1 MKIRFSA
8 EVESSLVAG
17 MPILALESTIIAHG
31 MPHPD
36 NVEFALESESIC
48 RQQGVVPA
56 TIAVIKGECCVGL
69 EKAQIEFIA
78 KDASTKKVSRRELGI
93 AIAKKWS
100 GGTTVSATMH
110 IANQSGLSVFSTGG
124 IGGVHRGAEKTFD
137 VSQDLISLSQIPMV
151 VVSAGAKAV
160 LDLPKTL
167 ESLEALGIPVLGFET
182 NEFPAFYSRNS
193 GLRGLLRIE
202 SPGEAAHVYRKN
214 MDTGLS
220 ASTLVVNPV
229 PEKDEI
235 PNNEIEKITYGAI
248 KYAREKKIKGKGLT
262 PFLLKEI
269 MKITGGRSLRANK
282 SLAINNVN
290 LGIQISKELFSGC

>member
-17 MPILALESTIIAHG
+17 MPVLALESTIIAHG

-56 TIAVIKGECCVGL
+56 IIAVIKGECCVGL

-78 KDASTKKVSRRELGI
+78 KDTSTKKVSRRELGI

-110 IANQSGLSVFSTGG
+110 IAHQSGLSVISTGG

-137 VSQDLISLSQIPMV
+137 VSQDLISLSQIPMI

-167 ESLEALGIPVLGFET
+167 EALETLGIPVLGFET

-193 GLRGLLRIE
+193 GLCGLLRIE
-202 SPGEAAHVYRKN
+202 SPREAAHVYRKN
-214 MDTGLS
+214 IETGLNM
-220 ASTLVVNPV
+220 STLVVNPV

-235 PNNEIEKITYGAI
+235 PDNEIENIICGAI
-248 KYAREKKIKGKGLT
+248 KYAREKKIKGKDLT
-262 PFLLKEI
+262 PFLLREI
-269 MKITGGRSLRANK
+269 VKKTDGRSLETNK
-282 SLAINNVN
+282 ALAINNVN
-290 LGIQISKELFSGC
+290 LGIQISKELS

>member
-17 MPILALESTIIAHG
+17 MPVLALESTIIAHG

-167 ESLEALGIPVLGFET
+167 EALEALGIPVLGFET

-193 GLRGLLRIE
+193 GLCGLLRID
-202 SPGEAAHVYRKN
+202 SPREAAHVYRKN
-214 MDTGLS
+214 IETGLNM
-220 ASTLVVNPV
+220 STLVVNPV

-235 PNNEIEKITYGAI
+235 PDNEIENIICGAI
-248 KYAREKKIKGKGLT
+248 KYAREKKIKGKDLT

-269 MKITGGRSLRANK
+269 VKKTDGRSLETNK
-282 SLAINNVN
+282 ALAINNVN
-290 LGIQISKELFSGC
+290 LGIQISKELS

>member
-1 MKIRFSA
+1 MKIHFST
-8 EVESSLVAG
+8 EVESSLIEGKPV
-17 MPILALESTIIAHG
+17 LALESTIIAHG

-36 NVEFALESESIC
+36 NIEFALKAESIC

-56 TIAVIKGECCVGL
+56 TIAVVKGECCVGL
-69 EKAQIEFIA
+69 ERAQIESIA
-78 KDASTKKVSRRELGI
+78 KDAFTKKVSRRELGI
-93 AIAKKWS
+93 AIAKRWS

-110 IANQSGLSVFSTGG
+110 IAHQSGLSVFSTGG

-167 ESLEALGIPVLGFET
+167 EALETLGIPVLGFET

-193 GLRGLLRIE
+193 GLCGLLRIE
-202 SPGEAAHVYRKN
+202 SPREAAHVYRKN
-214 MDTGLS
+214 IETGLNM
-220 ASTLVVNPV
+220 STLVVNPV

-235 PNNEIEKITYGAI
+235 PDNEIENIICGAI
-248 KYAREKKIKGKGLT
+248 KYAREKKIKGKDLT

-269 MKITGGRSLRANK
+269 VKKTDGRSLETNK
-282 SLAINNVN
+282 ALAINNVN
-290 LGIQISKELFSGC
+290 LGIQISKELS

>member
-17 MPILALESTIIAHG
+17 MPVLALESTIIAHG

-56 TIAVIKGECCVGL
+56 IIAVIKGECCVGL

-110 IANQSGLSVFSTGG
+110 IAHQSGLSVISTGG

-167 ESLEALGIPVLGFET
+167 EALETLGIPVLGFET

-193 GLRGLLRIE
+193 GLCGLLRIE
-202 SPGEAAHVYRKN
+202 SPREAAHVYRKN
-214 MDTGLS
+214 IETGLNM
-220 ASTLVVNPV
+220 STLVVNPV

-235 PNNEIEKITYGAI
+235 PDNEIENIICGAI
-248 KYAREKKIKGKGLT
+248 KYAREKKIKGKDLT

-269 MKITGGRSLRANK
+269 VKKTDGRSLETNK
-282 SLAINNVN
+282 ALAINNVN
-290 LGIQISKELFSGC
+290 LGIQISKELS

>member
-17 MPILALESTIIAHG
+17 MPVLALESTIIAHG
-31 MPHPD
+31 MPLPD

-137 VSQDLISLSQIPMV
+137 VSQDLISLSQIPMI

-167 ESLEALGIPVLGFET
+167 EALETLGIPVLGFET

-193 GLRGLLRIE
+193 GLCGLLRIE
-202 SPGEAAHVYRKN
+202 SPSEAAHVYRKN
-214 MDTGLS
+214 IETGLNM
-220 ASTLVVNPV
+220 STLVVNPV

-235 PNNEIEKITYGAI
+235 PDKEIENIICGAI
-248 KYAREKKIKGKGLT
+248 KYAREKKIKGKDLT

-269 MKITGGRSLRANK
+269 VKKTDGRSLETNK
-282 SLAINNVN
+282 ALAINNVN
-290 LGIQISKELFSGC
+290 LGIQISKELS